1 MHKLLAL
8 AALFSPLAFA
18 QAVIEVDS
26 HAFMRLPSNTSVLLL
41 DRLDIADHGTLLIP
55 AGLTE
60 IRVTQL
66 RLGREA
72 RLAVAPSEQ
81 VLRLEVASAEIASG
95 AQISARGA
103 QGSAEKPALPG
114 RNLSVRLQIVTFENF
129 VLDARGGAGAPG
141 YAGLAGADGEPG
153 GCTWGEASRG
163 HDGLDGGDGQ
173 PGAAGAQ
180 VRLEVPQGFPV
191 EQLQVRV
198 DGGSGGQ
205 PGAPGPAGQGGMSKG
220 CWLYSTDGA
229 RDGKPGQAGRGGES
243 GPAGALN
250 VVQF

>member
-1 MHKLLAL
+1 MRNLLAL
-8 AALFSPLAFA
+8 AALFSPLALA

-26 HAFMRLPSNTSVLLL
+26 HAFMRLPSNVSVLLL
-41 DRLDIADHGTLLIP
+41 DRLEIADHGTLLIP

-60 IRVTQL
+60 IRVAQL
-66 RLGREA
+66 RLGRDA
-72 RLAVAPSEQ
+72 RLVIAPGEQ
-81 VLRLEVASAEIASG
+81 ALRLEVAAAEIASG
-95 AQISARGA
+95 AQINARGA
-103 QGSAEKPALPG
+103 QGSDEKPALPG
-114 RNLSVRLQIVTFENF
+114 RDLSVRLQAVSVDSL
-129 VLDARGGAGAPG
+129 VLDARGGTGAPG
-141 YAGLAGADGEPG
+141 YAGLAGADGEQG
-153 GCTWGEASRG
+153 GCTWGAVSRG

-198 DGGSGGQ
+198 DGGRGGQ
-205 PGAPGPAGQGGMSKG
+205 PGVPGVGGQGGVSKG

-229 RDGKPGQAGRGGES
+229 RDGKPGKAGRAGES
-243 GPAGALN
+243 GPAGAVN